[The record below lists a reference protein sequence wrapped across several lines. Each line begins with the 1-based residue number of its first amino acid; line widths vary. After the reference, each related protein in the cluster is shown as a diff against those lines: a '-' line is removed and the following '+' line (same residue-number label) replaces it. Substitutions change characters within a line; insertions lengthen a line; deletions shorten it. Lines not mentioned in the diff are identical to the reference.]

1 MEEPANSKYAFQSR
15 LERIFIEDAVSSCDD
30 FPRPRGSR
38 KAAKFQRDRVEP
50 AEDGDNVPRERR
62 VKRPERKNKLK
73 ITKSRKRP
81 STKVTARKRAASANK
96 AQQPKAT
103 GIPEPSVKRSTSL
116 RSEIY
121 KEPFWWNLFGTKQM
135 EKEAKSSEMS
145 TQTKLTSR
153 YLKKNM

>member
-1 MEEPANSKYAFQSR
+1 MEEVGSSKYVFRSR
-15 LERIFIEDAVSSCDD
+15 LERKSIEDSVSSCDD
-30 FPRPRGSR
+30 FPRPRGTR
-38 KAAKFQRDRVEP
+38 KAAKS
-50 AEDGDNVPRERR
+50 AEDGDNVPREKR
-62 VKRPERKNKLK
+62 VKRPERKNKLQ
-73 ITKSRKRP
+73 ISKSRKRP
-81 STKVTARKRAASANK
+81 STKVTARKRAASAKK

-116 RSEIY
+116 GSEIY

-153 YLKKNM
+153 YLKKNT